1 MKAIAKILFILCV
14 LLGCSSI
21 VIADQET
28 PWGTAKHVNPDYV
41 PKKVLYDL
49 FSGSKD
55 DLSNILDR
63 VGYLFKLYGSDT
75 FDSSIVI
82 IIHGDAIPFFAINE
96 FNKYKDL
103 MSRAQSLTVGTSIE
117 FRMCGAAAKV
127 LNYDAKDIH
136 GFVQMVPMA
145 DAEIIRLQHDNYAY
159 MQ

>member
-1 MKAIAKILFILCV
+1 MKAIAKTFLILCAI
-14 LLGCSSI
+14 LGCVS
-21 VIADQET
+21 VAVADQEA
-28 PWGTAKHVNPDYV
+28 PWGTAKHVNPDYA

-49 FSGSKD
+49 YSGNKD

-75 FDSSIVI
+75 FDSSIVV
-82 IIHGDAIPFFAINE
+82 IIHGDAIPFFAVNE
-96 FNKYKDL
+96 LDKYRDL
-103 MSRAQSLTVGTSIE
+103 MNRAQSLTVGTSIE

-127 LNYDAKDIH
+127 LNYEAKDIH

-159 MQ
+159 VQ